1 MRPGTIR
8 AEGETNLATMKG
20 DHAPVP
26 ALLLCGGA
34 LEDRNAAITRLVN
47 PAAQGRPIAVLRAGI
62 GVFAGPDESFGPHV
76 VTKRAPMGCLC
87 CTAAVMFRVAL
98 FELLRKTR
106 PARLVVDLGQG
117 AHVATLEGQLQG
129 ESLARAV
136 RVVGRV
142 DLDATRASHAAGWP
156 R

>member
-1 MRPGTIR
+1 
-8 AEGETNLATMKG
+8 MK
-20 DHAPVP
+20 DEEARVP

-34 LEDRNAAITRLVN
+34 LEDRNAAIARLAEPV
-47 PAAQGRPIAVLRAGI
+47 PGGRSIAVLRAGI
-62 GVFAGPDESFGPHV
+62 GLFSGPELSFGPHV
-76 VTKRAPMGCLC
+76 VMKRAPMGCLC

-98 FELLRKTR
+98 FELLRTSR

-142 DLDATRASHAAGWP
+142 DLDATRASHSTGWP